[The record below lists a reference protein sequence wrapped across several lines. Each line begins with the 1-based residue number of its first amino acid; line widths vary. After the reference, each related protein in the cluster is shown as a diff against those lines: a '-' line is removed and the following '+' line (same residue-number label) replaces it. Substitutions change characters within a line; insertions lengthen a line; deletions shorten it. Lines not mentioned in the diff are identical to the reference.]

1 MGITFWRN
9 MDGAAGERGAAKMD
23 KLIPVV
29 NKLQDVFASIGGGA
43 FIDLPQ
49 IAVVGAQSSGKSSVL
64 ENIVGRDFLPRGSD
78 IVTRRPLVLQL
89 INTPNT
95 QEEYGEFLHKPGHH
109 FTSFDDIRKEI
120 EADTERLT
128 GGNKGISPQ
137 PINLKIMSPHVLNLT
152 LVDLPGVTKVAVG
165 DQPKDI
171 EEQIRKMILTYIE
184 RPSCIILAITPANTD
199 IANSDAIK
207 MAASVDPQ
215 GMRTLG
221 VITKLDLMDQGT
233 DAVDVLM
240 GRVVPLRLGYIG
252 VVNRS
257 QKDINDGKSIR
268 DAVRDEGKF
277 FATHP
282 RYGMMAER
290 LGTSF
295 LASSM
300 NTLLISHIKSCLP
313 ALNKRVQELQMQ
325 KSKELASYGQEDS
338 STGAEKGA
346 LLLGIVTQFA
356 QDFSNII
363 EGKGQG
369 LVSTTEISGGA
380 RIHYIFSDIYS
391 RAIEEIS
398 FLDGLTEQDIRTS
411 IKNSAGYRSAL
422 FVPETA
428 FESLVKRQI
437 DRLLRPSEQCVQ
449 LIFEELRRISLQCE
463 RRELQRFPAL
473 RSKLYETVGTF
484 LTDLNTPTLE
494 MVRGL
499 VQIET
504 AYINMKHPEFIGGEQ
519 AVRQIFMALEGD
531 PNQKGKKQPT
541 KKEGGGGGKAEG
553 GGLAATADKF
563 MGNFFGGYQTGA
575 VPGTL
580 KPVPAALKPS
590 PTLTEREQREVDIL
604 KTLLR
609 SYFLIVKKTIADSV
623 PKTIMHFLVNQA
635 RSSIQTTL
643 VTRLYKD
650 DLLNTL
656 LEENQNLV
664 KARAKCKEAQGLLS
678 KAQLILTEVREFSV

>member
-1 MGITFWRN
+1 M
-9 MDGAAGERGAAKMD
+9 ESRGASQMD

-29 NKLQDVFASIGGGA
+29 NKLQDVFASIGGGS

-89 INTPNT
+89 INCPNET
-95 QEEYGEFLHKPGHH
+95 QEWGEFLHKPGEKY
-109 FTSFDDIRKEI
+109 FDFAEIRKEI
-120 EADTERLT
+120 EADTDRLT

-137 PINLKIMSPHVLNLT
+137 PINLKILSPHVLNLT

-171 EEQIRKMILTYIE
+171 EQQIMKMIQTYIE

-199 IANSDAIK
+199 IANSDALK
-207 MAASVDPQ
+207 FAATVDPQ

-233 DAVDVLM
+233 DAVDVMM

-257 QKDINDGKSIR
+257 QMDINEGKTIR
-268 DAVRDEGKF
+268 DAVADEQKF
-277 FATHP
+277 FRNHP
-282 RYGMMAER
+282 RYSMMAER

-300 NTLLISHIKSCLP
+300 NTLLISHIKQCLP
-313 ALNKRVQELQMQ
+313 ALNKRVQELQQQ
-325 KSKELASYGQEDS
+325 KAKELSSYGQSDS
-338 STGAEKGA
+338 STFAEKGA
-346 LLLGIVTQFA
+346 ILLGIVTQFA
-356 QDFSNII
+356 QDFGNII
-363 EGKGQG
+363 EGKAND

-380 RIHYIFSDIYS
+380 RVHYIFSDIYN
-391 RAIEEIS
+391 RAIQEIS
-398 FLDGLTEQDIRTS
+398 YLDGLSEQDIRTS
-411 IKNSAGYRSAL
+411 IKNSAGYRSSL

-437 DRLLRPSEQCVQ
+437 ERLLKPSEQCVQ
-449 LIFEELRRISLQCE
+449 LIFEELRRIALQCE

-473 RSKLYETVGTF
+473 RSKLYETVGSF
-484 LTDLNTPTLE
+484 LADLNAPTLE

-499 VQIET
+499 VHIET
-504 AYINMKHPEFIGGEQ
+504 SYVNMKHPEFIGGEQ
-519 AVRQIFMALEGD
+519 AVRQIFIAAEGD
-531 PNQKGKKQPT
+531 PNDPKNKK
-541 KKEGGGGGKAEG
+541 KASKQESKQE
-553 GGLAATADKF
+553 TAPPGNSSSF
-563 MGNFFGGYQTGA
+563 MGNFFGGNQTTA
-575 VPGTL
+575 TPGTL

-590 PTLTEREQREVDIL
+590 PTLTDREQREVDIL
-604 KTLLR
+604 KTLLQ
-609 SYFLIVKKTIADSV
+609 SYFTICKKTVADSV
-623 PKTIMHFLVNQA
+623 PKTIMHFLVNKA
-635 RSSIQTTL
+635 RANLQTTL
-643 VTRLYKD
+643 VTSLYKD
-650 DLLNTL
+650 DLLSSL
-656 LEENQNLV
+656 LQENENLV
-664 KARAKCKEAQGLLS
+664 KARQKCKEQQTLLT
-678 KAQLILTEVREFSV
+678 KAQMILTEVREFTVQ

>member
-1 MGITFWRN
+1 
-9 MDGAAGERGAAKMD
+9 
-23 KLIPVV
+23 
-29 NKLQDVFASIGGGA
+29 
-43 FIDLPQ
+43 
-49 IAVVGAQSSGKSSVL
+49 
-64 ENIVGRDFLPRGSD
+64 
-78 IVTRRPLVLQL
+78 
-89 INTPNT
+89 
-95 QEEYGEFLHKPGHH
+95 
-109 FTSFDDIRKEI
+109 
-120 EADTERLT
+120 
-128 GGNKGISPQ
+128 
-137 PINLKIMSPHVLNLT
+137 
-152 LVDLPGVTKVAVG
+152 
-165 DQPKDI
+165 
-171 EEQIRKMILTYIE
+171 
-184 RPSCIILAITPANTD
+184 
-199 IANSDAIK
+199 
-207 MAASVDPQ
+207 
-215 GMRTLG
+215 
-221 VITKLDLMDQGT
+221 
-233 DAVDVLM
+233 
-240 GRVVPLRLGYIG
+240 
-252 VVNRS
+252 
-257 QKDINDGKSIR
+257 
-268 DAVRDEGKF
+268 
-277 FATHP
+277 
-282 RYGMMAER
+282 MMAER

-313 ALNKRVQELQMQ
+313 ALNKRVQELQQQ

-356 QDFSNII
+356 QDFGNII

-369 LVSTTEISGGA
+369 LVSTTEIAGGA

-437 DRLLRPSEQCVQ
+437 ERLLRPSEQCVQ

-473 RSKLYETVGTF
+473 RSKLYETVGQF
-484 LTDLNTPTLE
+484 LTELNNPTLE

-499 VQIET
+499 VQIEV

-531 PNQKGKKQPT
+531 PANQPKGSSKKQQPPD
-541 KKEGGGGGKAEG
+541 KKQGGDKK
-553 GGLAATADKF
+553 GGLAAAADNF
-563 MGNFFGGYQTGA
+563 MGNFFGGNQTGA
-575 VPGTL
+575 APGTL

-635 RSSIQTTL
+635 RASIQTTL

-678 KAQLILTEVREFSV
+678 KAQLILTEVREFNV

>member
-64 ENIVGRDFLPRGSD
+64 ENIVGRDFLPRGS
-78 IVTRRPLVLQL
+78 
-89 INTPNT
+89 
-95 QEEYGEFLHKPGHH
+95 
-109 FTSFDDIRKEI
+109 
-120 EADTERLT
+120 DTERLT

-277 FATHP
+277 FEQHQ
-282 RYGMMAER
+282 RYRMMAER

-300 NTLLISHIKSCLP
+300 NTLLISHIKQCLP
-313 ALNKRVQELQMQ
+313 ALNKRVQELQSQ
-325 KSKELASYGQEDS
+325 ELASYGSSDS
-338 STGAEKGA
+338 STSAEKGA

-363 EGKGQG
+363 EGKGNE
-369 LVSTTEISGGA
+369 LVATTEISGGA

-391 RAIEEIS
+391 RAIQEIS
-398 FLDGLTEQDIRTS
+398 YLDSLSEQDIRTS

-437 DRLLRPSEQCVQ
+437 ERLLKPSEQCVQ

-484 LTDLNTPTLE
+484 LSDLNAPTLE

-499 VQIET
+499 VHIET

-519 AVRQIFMALEGD
+519 AVRQIFIAAEGD
-531 PNQKGKKQPT
+531 PNDPKNKNK
-541 KKEGGGGGKAEG
+541 KKEGAKQKDEAS
-553 GGLAATADKF
+553 F
-563 MGNFFGGYQTGA
+563 MGNFFGGNQSSA
-575 VPGTL
+575 LPGTL

-609 SYFLIVKKTIADSV
+609 SYFTIVKKTIADSV
-623 PKTIMHFLVNQA
+623 PKTIMHFLVSQA

>member
-1 MGITFWRN
+1 MGVV
-9 MDGAAGERGAAKMD
+9 GEGTMETDPDRGGAKMD

-29 NKLQDVFASIGGGA
+29 NKLQDVFASIGGGS

-89 INTPNT
+89 VNTPN
-95 QEEYGEFLHKPGHH
+95 QSEEYGEFLHKPGVKFHD
-109 FTSFDDIRKEI
+109 FSDIRKEI
-120 EADTERLT
+120 EADTDRIT
-128 GGNKGISPQ
+128 GGNKGISAQ
-137 PINLKIMSPHVLNLT
+137 PINLKILSPHVLNLT

-171 EEQIRKMILTYIE
+171 EEQIKRMVLTYIE
-184 RPSCIILAITPANTD
+184 RPSCIILAITPANSD
-199 IANSDAIK
+199 IANSDALK
-207 MAASVDPQ
+207 FASSVDPQ

-233 DAVDVLM
+233 DAVEVLM

-268 DAVRDEGKF
+268 QAVADEGKF

-300 NTLLISHIKSCLP
+300 NTLLISHIKQCLP
-313 ALNKRVQELQMQ
+313 ALNKRVQELQSQ
-325 KSKELASYGQEDS
+325 KSKELASYGSSDS
-338 STGAEKGA
+338 STSAEKGA

-363 EGKGQG
+363 EGKGNE
-369 LVSTTEISGGA
+369 LVATTEISGGA

-391 RAIEEIS
+391 RAIQEIS
-398 FLDGLTEQDIRTS
+398 YLDSLSEQDIRTS

-437 DRLLRPSEQCVQ
+437 ERLLKPSEQCVQ

-484 LTDLNTPTLE
+484 LSDLNAPTLE

-499 VQIET
+499 VHIET

-519 AVRQIFMALEGD
+519 AVRQIFIAAEGD
-531 PNQKGKKQPT
+531 PNDPKNKNK
-541 KKEGGGGGKAEG
+541 KKEGAKQKDEAS
-553 GGLAATADKF
+553 F
-563 MGNFFGGYQTGA
+563 MGNFFGGNQSSA
-575 VPGTL
+575 LPGTL

-604 KTLLR
+604 KTLLQ
-609 SYFLIVKKTIADSV
+609 SYFCITKKTIADSI
-623 PKTIMHFLVNQA
+623 PKTIMHFLVNKA
-635 RSSIQTTL
+635 KASIQTTL
-643 VTRLYKD
+643 VTTLYKD
-650 DLLNTL
+650 DLLSSL
-656 LEENQNLV
+656 LQENENLV
-664 KARAKCKEAQGLLS
+664 KARSKCKEAQQLLS
-678 KAQLILTEVREFSV
+678 KAQIILTEVREFAVQ

>member
-1 MGITFWRN
+1 
-9 MDGAAGERGAAKMD
+9 MD

-29 NKLQDVFASIGGGA
+29 NKLQDVFASIGGGS

-171 EEQIRKMILTYIE
+171 EDQIRRMILTYIE

-257 QKDINDGKSIR
+257 QKDINDGKTIR

-277 FATHP
+277 FEQHP
-282 RYGMMAER
+282 RYRMMAER

-313 ALNKRVQELQMQ
+313 ALNKRVQELQQQ

-369 LVSTTEISGGA
+369 LVSTTEIAGGA

-398 FLDGLTEQDIRTS
+398 YLDGLTEQDIRTS

-437 DRLLRPSEQCVQ
+437 ERLLRPSEQCVQ

-484 LTDLNTPTLE
+484 LSELNNPTLE

-499 VQIET
+499 VQIEV

-531 PNQKGKKQPT
+531 PSKGGKKAAPE
-541 KKEGGGGGKAEG
+541 KKGDKKGGGGV
-553 GGLAATADKF
+553 AAAADNF
-563 MGNFFGGYQTGA
+563 MGNFFGGNQTGA
-575 VPGTL
+575 ASGTL

-609 SYFLIVKKTIADSV
+609 SYFTIVKKTIADSV
-623 PKTIMHFLVNQA
+623 PKTIMHFLVSQA

-678 KAQLILTEVREFSV
+678 KAQMILTEVREFNV